1 MPDKIE
7 GRLAELGVELPTPA
21 APAANYVPYV
31 VTGKLVFVAGQLPV
45 WNGERKFAG
54 QLGRDLGIEEGRQ
67 SARICAL
74 NNIAQIKAACGGD
87 LDRVVRCV
95 KLTGFVASAAN
106 FYDHPQVLNGASDVI
121 AQIFGPKGQHARAAV
136 GVTTLPFGLS
146 VEIESVWEIE

>member
-54 QLGRDLGIEEGRQ
+54 QLGRELGIEEGRQ

-74 NNIAQIKAACGGD
+74 NNIAQIKAACGGN

-146 VEIESVWEIE
+146 VEIESVWEID